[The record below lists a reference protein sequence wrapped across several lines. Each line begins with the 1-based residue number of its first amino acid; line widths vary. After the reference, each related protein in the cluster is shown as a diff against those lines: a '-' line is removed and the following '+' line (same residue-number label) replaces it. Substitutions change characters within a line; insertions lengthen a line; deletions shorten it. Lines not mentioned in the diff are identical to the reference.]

1 MPVDSA
7 GTGPYR
13 AAGATRVLG
22 AMPDGSDRVDPS
34 RTLWTSWDNIAD
46 VAKRAPTMSG
56 LELLQ
61 AISRGELPAPPI
73 HHVLGIVPV
82 KAEEGSVS
90 FSMVPGEM
98 HYNPMGV
105 VHGGVLSLM
114 LDSALGCSVLSA
126 LPAGTSYTTVDLHV
140 TMTRA
145 VTVSSGELRAE
156 GRVLHMGRRVATA
169 EGKLTDAKGR
179 LVATAVTTCFLGEAT
194 R

>member
-1 MPVDSA
+1 MPADRPDAGPFRTVGTTRIVGGMPSGADPVDP
-7 GTGPYR
+7 T
-13 AAGATRVLG
+13 
-22 AMPDGSDRVDPS
+22 
-34 RTLWTSWDNIAD
+34 RTLWASWDSIAD
-46 VAKRAPTMSG
+46 VAKRAPSLSG

-61 AISRGELPAPPI
+61 AIFRGELPSPPI
-73 HHVLGIVPV
+73 HHVLGIVGAKV
-82 KAEEGSVS
+82 EEGSVA

-114 LDSALGCSVLSA
+114 LDSSVGCSVLSM

-145 VTVSSGELRAE
+145 VTAASGELRAE